1 MLAFFYTP
9 PILLSTVHPAQL
21 NRRSL
26 SGSTVALSLTW
37 AFSMIGHYPF
47 LSLADQM
54 ESIGNTIRDESGL
67 MLEMG
72 RNINIITYSLSSA
85 YSLLLH
91 TSVPCALPL
100 CPMRRAYRAPTSF
113 SKKTSTFRPIK
124 SKRDLKCPIS

>member
-21 NRRSL
+21 NRGSL

-54 ESIGNTIRDESGL
+54 ESIGNTIRDESEL

-72 RNINIITYSLSSA
+72 RNINIIAHSLSSA

-91 TSVPCALPL
+91 TSCVPCALPHAPCL
-100 CPMRRAYRAPTSF
+100 PCPHILLKEDLYI
-113 SKKTSTFRPIK
+113 STDKIK
-124 SKRDLKCPIS
+124 E